1 MIISSKINAGDGL
14 TWYSVP
20 LRLNPLWRL
29 SNVPFEQKQ
38 HHDRHPIL
46 HWIGHALGIVYIL
59 VTLLFGPIKALARW
73 LEQQRLIQRYEHW
86 VAGLPPAAG
95 LAASLLSLSLLELS
109 KIVVLLSYR
118 WVGLLTALVVT
129 LCAKAS
135 IGYFANLTWQ
145 AARPKVIAAYPWAAR
160 VDAWVEVQIVQLRGF
175 RDRWLGYVRNQPW
188 YPGTITTIRS
198 LRQYAV
204 RWISMIKRRLAAQF
218 GR

>member
-1 MIISSKINAGDGL
+1 M
-14 TWYSVP
+14 
-20 LRLNPLWRL
+20 
-29 SNVPFEQKQ
+29 PFEQKQ

-160 VDAWVEVQIVQLRGF
+160 VDAWVEVQLTQLRRF
-175 RDRWLGYVRNQPW
+175 RDRWLGYVRSQPW
-188 YPGTITTIRS
+188 YPGAVTAIRS
-198 LRQYAV
+198 LQQHALH
-204 RWISMIKRRLAAQF
+204 WISLIKRRLAAQL